1 MSSQSAAEEEHI
13 YTDSFVGQNSW
24 NGRERNVILLNRG
37 DGRFLSAAPALG
49 LDDLRDARGLA
60 LADFDQ
66 DGDLDLAINNYLAPA
81 ALYLNQRGAERS
93 WIAFRLE
100 GQGSNRDAVGA
111 ILRFRA
117 GGRLHTRLVGAGHG
131 YASQFS
137 LEQHIGLGGTSEVRV
152 EEVRVRWPDG
162 SLERFGPF
170 SSGQR
175 YRLVQGEGQRQLRP
189 GEPAPP
195 TWTVPPARPRAAAAT
210 LLLLGVLLSGVWF
223 LSSPRSALI
232 P

>member
-1 MSSQSAAEEEHI
+1 MSSQTATEEEHI
-13 YTDSFVGQNSW
+13 YTDAFVGENSW

-60 LADFDQ
+60 LADFDL
-66 DGDLDLAINNYLAPA
+66 DGDLDLAINNYLSPA

-93 WIAFRLE
+93 WVAFRLQAR
-100 GQGSNRDAVGA
+100 GPNRDAVGA

-137 LEQHIGLGGTSEVRV
+137 LEQHVGLGAFKGPLEELRV
-152 EEVRVRWPDG
+152 TWPDG
-162 SLERFGPF
+162 TLERFGPLPV
-170 SSGQR
+170 GER
-175 YRLVQGEGQRQLRP
+175 HAILQGAGRREFRP
-189 GEPAPP
+189 GEPVPLG
-195 TWTVPPARPRAAAAT
+195 WTPPPARRGAALACVVFLAF
-210 LLLLGVLLSGVWF
+210 LLGGVWF
-223 LSSPRSALI
+223 LASPASAAL

>member
-1 MSSQSAAEEEHI
+1 VSSSTAAEEEHI
-13 YTDSFVGQNSW
+13 YTDAFVGENSW
-24 NGRERNVILLNRG
+24 NGRERNVVLLNRG

-60 LADFDQ
+60 LADFDL

-81 ALYLNQRGAERS
+81 ALYLNQRGSERS
-93 WIAFRLE
+93 WIAFRLRAKAP
-100 GQGSNRDAVGA
+100 NLDAVGA

-137 LEQHIGLGGTSEVRV
+137 LEQHVGLGQASGPIQELRV
-152 EEVRVRWPDG
+152 SWPDG
-162 SLERFGPF
+162 TLERFGPL
-170 SSGQR
+170 SPGQR
-175 YRLVQGEGQRQLRP
+175 YSLEQGQGLREFRP
-189 GEPAPP
+189 GEPIPRGWSAPP
-195 TWTVPPARPRAAAAT
+195 VRAGAGPAAALA
-210 LLLLGVLLSGVWF
+210 LVLLLSGVWF
-223 LSSPRSALI
+223 LGSPASAVI